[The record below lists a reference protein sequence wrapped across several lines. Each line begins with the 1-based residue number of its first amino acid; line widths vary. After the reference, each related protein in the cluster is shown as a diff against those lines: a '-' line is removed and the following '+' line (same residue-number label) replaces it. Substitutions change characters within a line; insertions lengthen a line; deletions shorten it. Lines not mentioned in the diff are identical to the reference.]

1 MIKNNMQKVFS
12 VKIKFILSISHFDTM
27 NLKEKLREIYE
38 LKSIEIKNNVIIRER
53 LEKIMPKTILIVEDE
68 DILREIVKDYLLN
81 EGYDVLE
88 ATDGK
93 EALTIF
99 EEHEVHLII
108 LDIMLPELDGWSVCR
123 RIRKTS
129 NVPIIMLTARVDE
142 DDTLLGFELGADDY
156 VTKPYSPP
164 ILLARAKRLI
174 ESRYSSANETNEDT
188 LSSGGIYVHFPSRT
202 VIVDG
207 ETITLT
213 HTEFEILT
221 YLMQNQG
228 IIITREQL
236 IIKIWGYEFAGD
248 DRTVN
253 SHIRNLRHK
262 LGHKATC
269 IVTVV
274 RAGYKFEGNV

>member
-1 MIKNNMQKVFS
+1 M
-12 VKIKFILSISHFDTM
+12 
-27 NLKEKLREIYE
+27 
-38 LKSIEIKNNVIIRER
+38 ER
-53 LEKIMPKTILIVEDE
+53 TILIVEDE
-68 DILREIVKDYLLN
+68 DILREIMKDYLLN
-81 EGYDVLE
+81 EGYKVLE
-88 ATDGK
+88 AIDGK
-93 EALTIF
+93 EALSTF

-108 LDIMLPELDGWSVCR
+108 LDIMLPELDGWTVCR

-174 ESRYSSANETNEDT
+174 ESRYSSKVNISIDDT
-188 LSSGGIYVHFPSRT
+188 LTRSCIHVHYPSRT
-202 VIVDG
+202 VTVD
-207 ETITLT
+207 EKDVSLT

-228 IIITREQL
+228 IIISREQL
-236 IIKIWGYEFAGD
+236 ITKIWGYEFTGD
-248 DRTVN
+248 DRTIN

-262 LGHKATC
+262 LGNRATC

-274 RAGYKFEGNV
+274 RAGYKFEDQI

>member
-1 MIKNNMQKVFS
+1 MQ
-12 VKIKFILSISHFDTM
+12 
-27 NLKEKLREIYE
+27 R
-38 LKSIEIKNNVIIRER
+38 
-53 LEKIMPKTILIVEDE
+53 TILIVEDE
-68 DILREIVKDYLLN
+68 DILREIMKDYLLN
-81 EGYDVLE
+81 EGYNVLE

-93 EALTIF
+93 EALSIF

-108 LDIMLPELDGWSVCR
+108 LDIMLPELDGWAVCR
-123 RIRKTS
+123 RIRKKS

-174 ESRYSSANETNEDT
+174 ESRYSTAVNVANESNEDT
-188 LSSGGIYVHFPSRT
+188 LTSSGIHVHFPSRIVT
-202 VIVDG
+202 VDG
-207 ETITLT
+207 EAICMT

-228 IIITREQL
+228 IVITREQL
-236 IIKIWGYEFAGD
+236 ITKILGYEFVGD

-253 SHIRNLRHK
+253 SHIRNLRQK
-262 LGHKATC
+262 LGQNATC

-274 RAGYKFEGNV
+274 RTGYKFEGQV

>member
-1 MIKNNMQKVFS
+1 MQ
-12 VKIKFILSISHFDTM
+12 
-27 NLKEKLREIYE
+27 R
-38 LKSIEIKNNVIIRER
+38 
-53 LEKIMPKTILIVEDE
+53 TILIVEDE
-68 DILREIVKDYLLN
+68 DILREIMKDYLLN
-81 EGYDVLE
+81 EGYNVLE
-88 ATDGK
+88 AMDGK
-93 EALTIF
+93 EALSIF

-108 LDIMLPELDGWSVCR
+108 LDIMLPELDGWTVCR
-123 RIRKTS
+123 RIRKKS

-174 ESRYSSANETNEDT
+174 ESRYSSAVNVPAEDT
-188 LSSGGIYVHFPSRT
+188 LTSSGIHVHFPSRT
-202 VIVDG
+202 VTIDG
-207 ETITLT
+207 EDINLT
-213 HTEFEILT
+213 HTEFEIVT
-221 YLMQNQG
+221 YLMRNQG
-228 IIITREQL
+228 IVISREQL

-262 LGHKATC
+262 LGQKAAC

-274 RAGYKFEGNV
+274 RAGYKFEGQV

>member
-1 MIKNNMQKVFS
+1 M
-12 VKIKFILSISHFDTM
+12 
-27 NLKEKLREIYE
+27 
-38 LKSIEIKNNVIIRER
+38 ER
-53 LEKIMPKTILIVEDE
+53 TILIVEDE
-68 DILREIVKDYLLN
+68 DILREIMKDYLLN
-81 EGYDVLE
+81 EGYKVLE
-88 ATDGK
+88 AIDGK
-93 EALTIF
+93 EALSTF

-108 LDIMLPELDGWSVCR
+108 LDIMLPELDGWTVCR

-174 ESRYSSANETNEDT
+174 ESRYSSKVNISIEDT
-188 LSSGGIYVHFPSRT
+188 LTRSCIHVHYPSRT
-202 VIVDG
+202 VTVD
-207 ETITLT
+207 EKDISLT

-228 IIITREQL
+228 IIISREQL
-236 IIKIWGYEFAGD
+236 ITKIWGYEFTGD
-248 DRTVN
+248 DRTIN

-262 LGHKATC
+262 LGNRATC

-274 RAGYKFEGNV
+274 RAGYKFEDQI

>member
-1 MIKNNMQKVFS
+1 MQ
-12 VKIKFILSISHFDTM
+12 
-27 NLKEKLREIYE
+27 R
-38 LKSIEIKNNVIIRER
+38 
-53 LEKIMPKTILIVEDE
+53 TILIVEDE
-68 DILREIVKDYLLN
+68 DILREIMKDYLLN
-81 EGYDVLE
+81 EGYNVLE
-88 ATDGK
+88 AIDGK
-93 EALTIF
+93 EALSIF

-108 LDIMLPELDGWSVCR
+108 LDIMLPELDGWAVCR
-123 RIRKTS
+123 RIRKKS

-142 DDTLLGFELGADDY
+142 DDTLLGFEMGADDY

-174 ESRYSSANETNEDT
+174 ESRYSSTINVSTEDT
-188 LSSGGIYVHFPSRT
+188 LTSSGIHVHFPSRT
-202 VIVDG
+202 VTVDG
-207 ETITLT
+207 EDISMT

-228 IIITREQL
+228 IVISREQL
-236 IIKIWGYEFAGD
+236 ITKIWGYEFAGD

-262 LGHKATC
+262 LGQKATC

-274 RAGYKFEGNV
+274 RTGYKFEGQV

>member
-1 MIKNNMQKVFS
+1 MQKTV
-12 VKIKFILSISHFDTM
+12 
-27 NLKEKLREIYE
+27 
-38 LKSIEIKNNVIIRER
+38 
-53 LEKIMPKTILIVEDE
+53 LIVEDE
-68 DILREIVKDYLLN
+68 DILREIMKDYLLN
-81 EGYDVLE
+81 DGYKVLE

-93 EALTIF
+93 EALSLF

-108 LDIMLPELDGWSVCR
+108 LDIMLPELDGWTVCR
-123 RIRKTS
+123 RIRKIS

-174 ESRYSSANETNEDT
+174 ESRNSSTVNTTNEDT
-188 LSSGGIYVHFPSRT
+188 LTSGGIHVHIPSRQVT
-202 VIVDG
+202 VGG
-207 ETITLT
+207 EAVSLT

-221 YLMQNQG
+221 YLMRNQG

-236 IIKIWGYEFAGD
+236 ITKIWGYEFAGD

-262 LGHKATC
+262 LGNSATC

-274 RAGYKFEGNV
+274 RAGYKFEGQL

>member
-1 MIKNNMQKVFS
+1 MQ
-12 VKIKFILSISHFDTM
+12 
-27 NLKEKLREIYE
+27 R
-38 LKSIEIKNNVIIRER
+38 
-53 LEKIMPKTILIVEDE
+53 TILIVEDE
-68 DILREIVKDYLLN
+68 DILREIMKDYLLN
-81 EGYDVLE
+81 EGYNVLE
-88 ATDGK
+88 AIDGK
-93 EALTIF
+93 EALSIF

-108 LDIMLPELDGWSVCR
+108 LDIMLPELDGWAVCR
-123 RIRKTS
+123 RIRKKS

-174 ESRYSSANETNEDT
+174 ESRYSSTINVSTADT
-188 LSSGGIYVHFPSRT
+188 LTSSGIHVHFPSRT
-202 VIVDG
+202 VTVDG
-207 ETITLT
+207 EDISMT

-221 YLMQNQG
+221 YFMQNQG
-228 IIITREQL
+228 IVISREQL
-236 IIKIWGYEFAGD
+236 INKIWGYEFAGD

-262 LGHKATC
+262 LGQKATC

-274 RAGYKFEGNV
+274 RTGYKFEGKV

>member
-1 MIKNNMQKVFS
+1 MQ
-12 VKIKFILSISHFDTM
+12 
-27 NLKEKLREIYE
+27 R
-38 LKSIEIKNNVIIRER
+38 
-53 LEKIMPKTILIVEDE
+53 TILIVEDE
-68 DILREIVKDYLLN
+68 DILREIMKDYLLN
-81 EGYDVLE
+81 EGYNVLE
-88 ATDGK
+88 AIDGK
-93 EALTIF
+93 EALSIF

-108 LDIMLPELDGWSVCR
+108 LDIMLPELDGWAVCR
-123 RIRKTS
+123 RIRKKS

-174 ESRYSSANETNEDT
+174 ESRYTSTVVNVSMEDT
-188 LSSGGIYVHFPSRT
+188 LTSSGIHVHFPSRT
-202 VIVDG
+202 VNID
-207 ETITLT
+207 EEEINLT

-221 YLMQNQG
+221 YFMQNQG
-228 IIITREQL
+228 IVISREQL
-236 IIKIWGYEFAGD
+236 ITKILGYEFAGD

-262 LGHKATC
+262 LGKKATC

-274 RAGYKFEGNV
+274 RAGYKFEGQV